1 MSLGLGSVVAT
12 AVESAPW
19 LTAVGRHKGVV
30 FLGVGALLALNYWL
44 AVVRP
49 RQQHC
54 APGEVCH
61 VDSPAMRVSRAM
73 YWASLAIYVIA
84 VTLTYGALWWLRF
97 HDSY

>member
-19 LTAVGRHKGVV
+19 LAAVGRRKDAV

-44 AVVRP
+44 AVARP

-54 APGEVCH
+54 APGEICH
-61 VDSPAMRVSRAM
+61 VDSPAMRLNRVMFWSSVAV
-73 YWASLAIYVIA
+73 YAIA
-84 VTLTYGALWWLRF
+84 VTLTYGAVVWLRIQ
-97 HDSY
+97 DS